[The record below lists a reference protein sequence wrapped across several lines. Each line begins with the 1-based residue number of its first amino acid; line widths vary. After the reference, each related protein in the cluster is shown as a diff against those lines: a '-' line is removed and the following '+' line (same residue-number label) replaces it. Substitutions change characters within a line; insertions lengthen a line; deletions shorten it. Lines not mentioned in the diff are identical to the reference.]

1 MVRSPL
7 RFCRKYFAAQLLSAR
22 MFHGDQA
29 VSELMEEIHNSSLW
43 KSDDSKLKEV
53 VKLETHKLQ
62 QWVRASCL
70 CDPSGTDRYQNFV
83 ATVVKPALSCN
94 VASIPSNLQD
104 IAARFTAI
112 VKGGEASEEDAVR
125 LKIACSAIKGELSNH
140 PLLCGLALQ
149 CARMVNKES
158 RGISTMSGRRSV
170 ETDREKALI
179 SDAGQQLAMAA
190 GNAVLARQFGISS
203 SLCRISL
210 DELLPASLPCPALAL
225 RWPNVL
231 KENFQMVDQR
241 FVKTQ
246 SAPTRA

>member
-1 MVRSPL
+1 ME
-7 RFCRKYFAAQLLSAR
+7 
-22 MFHGDQA
+22 
-29 VSELMEEIHNSSLW
+29 ELTAEIHNSALW

-53 VKLETHKLQ
+53 MKLETHRLQ

-94 VASIPSNLQD
+94 VASIPANLQD
-104 IAARFTAI
+104 IAGRFTAI
-112 VKGGEASEEDAVR
+112 IKGGEASEEDAVR

-149 CARMVNKES
+149 CARMVDKEA

-170 ETDREKALI
+170 ETERERALI

-190 GNAVLARQFGISS
+190 GNSALARQFGISA

-210 DELLPASLPCPALAL
+210 DDLLPASLPCPALAL
-225 RWPNVL
+225 RWPHVL
-231 KENFQMVDQR
+231 QENFLLADQR
-241 FVKTQ
+241 FAKAQ
-246 SAPTRA
+246 STPRRA